1 MSMSE
6 SQQVS
11 ITPERNSS
19 VLRKVGRWFQI
30 PALRTTFRTMLR
42 VPTTDLYA
50 PGKED
55 SHYPAIAHRYR
66 GLLALSVKACTG
78 CKKCERICPN
88 IINCTFIWR

>member
-1 MSMSE
+1 MAMSE

-30 PALRTTFRTMLR
+30 PALRTTFGTMLR

-50 PGKED
+50 PGKKILTQQLHIGIEA
-55 SHYPAIAHRYR
+55 Y
-66 GLLALSVKACTG
+66 
-78 CKKCERICPN
+78 
-88 IINCTFIWR
+88 